1 MLIYI
6 YSKIKIRFGG
16 EQMKNKGLRFK
27 ISLIIIS
34 ILLVQFIII
43 FIKDKKDL
51 DNNLEFSIKNI
62 LNYKY
67 NSLSNTIKEY
77 EKIGDIY
84 LTGLM
89 ANKEIIDAF
98 KEKDRDKLIKLTKEN
113 YDTLKKEGKV
123 EQIQFHEISAISF
136 LRLHKIEKYGDDLSE
151 FRKTVVEANRQ
162 KVQIVGIEVG
172 VGDLGVRVVRPI
184 FDTEGNHLGSV
195 EYGGNLDNK
204 FIKKFID
211 EASEEL
217 KEGGLDISIVS
228 KNLKGD
234 LMLVGSSYEKEL
246 EKNAGL
252 IINELGK
259 TGRKIEVKEG
269 YVISYTELKDF
280 SNNSIGFIK
289 IKFSISEILK
299 NQKEN
304 FAKTIVIQFL
314 TLIFIVGAISFLVDK
329 LIIKHIKKLSDISK
343 DLAEGD
349 LTIRLNEN
357 SKDEIGDMSYNL
369 NGFIDK
375 LREMIKEIKNGSST
389 VIENAEEVSEQM
401 KSISDMSMKQMV
413 KKEEL
418 EKGLEEVKE
427 KMQVILDNVR
437 NQVAS
442 TEEMASSTVE
452 VSQTTTQLAKNAE
465 TTMGLSTEAYNSA
478 EEGYKLVENTMLG
491 IKKLELDAKQ
501 IDEALKNL
509 TQISEQTNLLALN
522 AAIEAA
528 RAGEAGRGFAVVA
541 DEVRKLAESSKSFT
555 ENISKINEQM
565 RKNVIVNSEL
575 SVKTQEKIKEVKD
588 KVMISHREIMN
599 VSKAVEEQATALS
612 EIEIGIQNLS
622 NASTDIE
629 EKTIIQTEIIDKA
642 KLGLI
647 EMSNLVEK
655 NTASTEETTSSSIE
669 LVGIAEKLNEIV
681 SKFKTEDKSKEVRKY
696 KS

>member
-1 MLIYI
+1 MFKNA
-6 YSKIKIRFGG
+6 KIGLKI
-16 EQMKNKGLRFK
+16 
-27 ISLIIIS
+27 
-34 ILLVQFIII
+34 VII
-43 FIKDKKDL
+43 FIMSMLLLAIVSSFTSLSITRNNTNTLIKTLLTKKLNGDINSANLYLKEFYGKLELSNGDLIGEKVGSISNNYEMVDK
-51 DNNLEFSIKNI
+51 I
-62 LNYKY
+62 LNDMGNVSTIFIVEGDDYKRITTNIKKEDGERVTGTNLGKESDAY
-67 NSLSNTIKEY
+67 PYMQKGELFIGEAKILGKNYYTAYKPLTDENNVVIGILFIGIERTEADRLLMKTVREIGIKTIFITIIFILILSSIVMY
-77 EKIGDIY
+77 I
-84 LTGLM
+84 
-89 ANKEIIDAF
+89 
-98 KEKDRDKLIKLTKEN
+98 
-113 YDTLKKEGKV
+113 LKKV
-123 EQIQFHEISAISF
+123 IVNQ
-136 LRLHKIEKYGDDLSE
+136 LREVSEMSSELS
-151 FRKTVVEANRQ
+151 
-162 KVQIVGIEVG
+162 
-172 VGDLGVRVVRPI
+172 
-184 FDTEGNHLGSV
+184 
-195 EYGGNLDNK
+195 
-204 FIKKFID
+204 
-211 EASEEL
+211 
-217 KEGGLDISIVS
+217 
-228 KNLKGD
+228 KGD
-234 LMLVGSSYEKEL
+234 LTVEL
-246 EKNAGL
+246 E
-252 IINELGK
+252 
-259 TGRKIEVKEG
+259 VK
-269 YVISYTELKDF
+269 
-280 SNNSIGFIK
+280 
-289 IKFSISEILK
+289 
-299 NQKEN
+299 
-304 FAKTIVIQFL
+304 
-314 TLIFIVGAISFLVDK
+314 
-329 LIIKHIKKLSDISK
+329 
-343 DLAEGD
+343 
-349 LTIRLNEN
+349 

-375 LREMIKEIKNGSST
+375 LREMIKEIKSGSST

-418 EKGLEEVKE
+418 EKGL
-427 KMQVILDNVR
+427 
-437 NQVAS
+437 
-442 TEEMASSTVE
+442 EEMASSTVE

-509 TQISEQTNLLALN
+509 TQISDQTNLLALN

-575 SVKTQEKIKEVKD
+575 SVRTQEKIKEVKD

-629 EKTIIQTEIIDKA
+629 EMTIIQTEIIDKA

-681 SKFKTEDKSKEVRKY
+681 SKFKTEANSKEVKKY

>member
-1 MLIYI
+1 MFKNA
-6 YSKIKIRFGG
+6 KIGLKI
-16 EQMKNKGLRFK
+16 
-27 ISLIIIS
+27 
-34 ILLVQFIII
+34 VII
-43 FIKDKKDL
+43 FIMSML
-51 DNNLEFSIKNI
+51 LLAIVSSF
-62 LNYKY
+62 
-67 NSLSNTIKEY
+67 NSLSITRNNTNTLIKTLLT
-77 EKIGDIY
+77 KKLNGDINSANLY
-84 LTGLM
+84 LKEFYGKLELSNGDLIGEKVGSISNNYEMVDKILNDMGNVSTIFIVEGDDYKRITTNIKKEDGERVTGTNLGKESDAYPYMQKGELFIGEAKILGKNYYTAYKPLTDENNVVIGILFIGIERTEADRLLM
-89 ANKEIIDAF
+89 KTVREIGIKTIF
-98 KEKDRDKLIKLTKEN
+98 ITIIFILILSSIVM
-113 YDTLKKEGKV
+113 YILKKV
-123 EQIQFHEISAISF
+123 IVNQ
-136 LRLHKIEKYGDDLSE
+136 LREVSEMSSELS
-151 FRKTVVEANRQ
+151 
-162 KVQIVGIEVG
+162 
-172 VGDLGVRVVRPI
+172 
-184 FDTEGNHLGSV
+184 
-195 EYGGNLDNK
+195 
-204 FIKKFID
+204 
-211 EASEEL
+211 
-217 KEGGLDISIVS
+217 
-228 KNLKGD
+228 KGD
-234 LMLVGSSYEKEL
+234 LTVEL
-246 EKNAGL
+246 E
-252 IINELGK
+252 
-259 TGRKIEVKEG
+259 VK
-269 YVISYTELKDF
+269 
-280 SNNSIGFIK
+280 
-289 IKFSISEILK
+289 
-299 NQKEN
+299 
-304 FAKTIVIQFL
+304 
-314 TLIFIVGAISFLVDK
+314 
-329 LIIKHIKKLSDISK
+329 
-343 DLAEGD
+343 
-349 LTIRLNEN
+349 

-375 LREMIKEIKNGSST
+375 LREMIKEIKSGSST

-418 EKGLEEVKE
+418 EKGL
-427 KMQVILDNVR
+427 
-437 NQVAS
+437 
-442 TEEMASSTVE
+442 EEMASSTVE

-509 TQISEQTNLLALN
+509 TQISDQTNLLALN

-575 SVKTQEKIKEVKD
+575 SVRTQEKIKEVKD

-629 EKTIIQTEIIDKA
+629 EMTIIQTEIIDKA

-681 SKFKTEDKSKEVRKY
+681 SKFKTEANSKEVKKY

>member
-136 LRLHKIEKYGDDLSE
+136 LRLHKIEKYGDDLSG

-172 VGDLGVRVVRPI
+172 EGDLGVRIVRPI

-329 LIIKHIKKLSDISK
+329 LIIKHINKLSDISK